1 MKKIVLIIV
10 MTVGFTLAH
19 CQSLDLTVVATA
31 GDYFQGTNTSL
42 SWTLGEPVIETF
54 SNSGNI
60 LTQGF
65 QQSKYIINNI
75 YENPA
80 NDFII
85 NIYPN
90 PANDII
96 NIDFTAKTTSLYA
109 EVYDLLGKQV
119 IRKELVELHEYLD
132 MTNLVASEYLLTI
145 SSKEGKIIKTY
156 KILKVE

>member
-1 MKKIVLIIV
+1 MKKIVLIII
-10 MTVGFTLAH
+10 MTLGFILAYG
-19 CQSLDLTVVATA
+19 QSLDLTVIATA
-31 GDYFQGTNTSL
+31 GEYFQGTNATL
-42 SWTLGEPVIETF
+42 SWTLGEPMIETF
-54 SNSGNI
+54 SSSSNI

>member
-1 MKKIVLIIV
+1 

-75 YENPA
+75 YENPV

-96 NIDFTAKTTSLYA
+96 NIDFSAKTTSLYA

-132 MTNLVASEYLLTI
+132 MTNLVASEYILII
-145 SSKEGKIIKTY
+145 SNKEGKILKTS
-156 KILKVE
+156 KILKVD